1 MTLFK
6 KLFSFATVTLIAALA
21 LGSIAAWYSIQG
33 LMAIF
38 AAAVVPIIIMGGA
51 LEFAKIVTT
60 VWLHRYWNRAR
71 WQMKLYLVPAVMA
84 LAFLTSM
91 GIFGFLSK
99 AHSDQALVSGDIQ
112 SKIAVFDQKIDTAK
126 QNIEADRRALTQMDA
141 QVDQLLGRTTDD
153 KGANRAV
160 TVRKQQS
167 TERNRLNKDIE
178 AGQASIVTLNDQA
191 APIRAQVRKVEA
203 EVGPIKYIAALI
215 YGDNP
220 SNDLL
225 ERAVRWVIIVIVFVF
240 DPLALTLV
248 LAAQSSYE
256 WLEEDAKKEQEQPVD
271 EPEEVPD
278 DATDNIPTDDAE
290 PDVTVGEELPEEH
303 LPDTIEHMDELE
315 PIEDRPA
322 EPDIEP
328 NAEPTVEEE
337 LPADINPEIK
347 TDGVTIEQLDNDY
360 LMFEGKAIT
369 KHALESMRPNIFA
382 ARPDAEQINTNFGTT
397 FPVISKKG
405 DIFVRVDSLPNR
417 VYKFDGLKWIE
428 VNKEQTDSYLYYKE
442 YLNYL
447 VVKIEKGEYD
457 LELLSE
463 NEKVEIEQYLRSN
476 RLP

>member
-1 MTLFK
+1 M
-6 KLFSFATVTLIAALA
+6 
-21 LGSIAAWYSIQG
+21 
-33 LMAIF
+33 
-38 AAAVVPIIIMGGA
+38 
-51 LEFAKIVTT
+51 
-60 VWLHRYWNRAR
+60 
-71 WQMKLYLVPAVMA
+71 
-84 LAFLTSM
+84 
-91 GIFGFLSK
+91 
-99 AHSDQALVSGDIQ
+99 
-112 SKIAVFDQKIDTAK
+112 
-126 QNIEADRRALTQMDA
+126 
-141 QVDQLLGRTTDD
+141 
-153 KGANRAV
+153 
-160 TVRKQQS
+160 
-167 TERNRLNKDIE
+167 
-178 AGQASIVTLNDQA
+178 
-191 APIRAQVRKVEA
+191 
-203 EVGPIKYIAALI
+203 
-215 YGDNP
+215 
-220 SNDLL
+220 
-225 ERAVRWVIIVIVFVF
+225 
-240 DPLALTLV
+240 
-248 LAAQSSYE
+248 
-256 WLEEDAKKEQEQPVD
+256 EEDAKKEQEQPVD

-303 LPDTIEHMDELE
+303 LPDTIEHVDELE

-405 DIFVRVDSLPNR
+405 DMFVRVDSLPNR

-428 VNKEQTDSYLYYKE
+428 VNKEQTDSYLYDKE

>member
-21 LGSIAAWYSIQG
+21 LGSVAAWYSIQG

-60 VWLHRYWNRAR
+60 VWLHHYWNRAR

-91 GIFGFLSK
+91 GIVGFLSK

-178 AGQASIVTLNDQA
+178 AGQASIVSLNDQA

-369 KHALESMRPNIFA
+369 KHALQSMRPNIFA

-428 VNKEQTDSYLYYKE
+428 VNKEQTDSYLYDKE

>member
-21 LGSIAAWYSIQG
+21 LGSVAAWYSIQG

-60 VWLHRYWNRAR
+60 VWLHHYWNRAR

-178 AGQASIVTLNDQA
+178 AGQASIVSLNDQA

-369 KHALESMRPNIFA
+369 KHALQSMRPNIFA

-428 VNKEQTDSYLYYKE
+428 VNKEQTDSYLYDKE

>member
-328 NAEPTVEEE
+328 DAEPTVEEE

-369 KHALESMRPNIFA
+369 KHALQSMRPNIFA

-428 VNKEQTDSYLYYKE
+428 VNKEQTDSYLYDKE

>member
-60 VWLHRYWNRAR
+60 VWLHHYWNRAR

-178 AGQASIVTLNDQA
+178 AGQASIVSLNDQA

-369 KHALESMRPNIFA
+369 KHALQSMRPNIFA

-428 VNKEQTDSYLYYKE
+428 VNKEQTDSYLYDKE

>member
-38 AAAVVPIIIMGGA
+38 AAAAVPIIIMGGA

-360 LMFEGKAIT
+360 LMFEGRAIT

-382 ARPDAEQINTNFGTT
+382 ARPDAEQITLTSELR
-397 FPVISKKG
+397 FP
-405 DIFVRVDSLPNR
+405 
-417 VYKFDGLKWIE
+417 
-428 VNKEQTDSYLYYKE
+428 
-442 YLNYL
+442 
-447 VVKIEKGEYD
+447 
-457 LELLSE
+457 
-463 NEKVEIEQYLRSN
+463 
-476 RLP
+476 